1 MQATEVHARRGEVE
15 ILDVREPDE
24 WQGGRIDGA
33 RHLPM
38 GEISVHLEELPRDRL
53 IVTVCRS
60 GNRSGKAAEMLRAKG
75 FAAEG
80 LDGGLTKWVK
90 AGLPILTDDGRPGRV
105 I

>member
-15 ILDVREPDE
+15 ILDVREQDE
-24 WQGGRIDGA
+24 WEAGRIDGA

-38 GEISVHLEELPRDRL
+38 GEMSVHFQELPRDRL

-80 LDGGLTKWVK
+80 LDGGLTTWVK
-90 AGLPILTDDGRPGRV
+90 AGLPIATGGGQPGRV